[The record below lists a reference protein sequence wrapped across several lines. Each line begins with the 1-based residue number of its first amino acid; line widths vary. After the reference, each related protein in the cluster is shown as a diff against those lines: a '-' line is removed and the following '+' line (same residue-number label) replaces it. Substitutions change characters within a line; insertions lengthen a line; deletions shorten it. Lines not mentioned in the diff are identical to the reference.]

1 LSETSQLFSGIPDL
15 CCQGAGHPTCVCTR
29 KEQVV
34 RLYASGKQLRAFTAD
49 ERANLV
55 DDADRAGEG
64 YYNQPEL
71 EAMNDQELAAATL
84 HAWVLYVQ
92 SQL

>member
-1 LSETSQLFSGIPDL
+1 M
-15 CCQGAGHPTCVCTR
+15 
-29 KEQVV
+29 
-34 RLYASGKQLRAFTAD
+34 RLYASGKAPRAFMAD
-49 ERANLV
+49 ERAHLV
-55 DDADRAGEG
+55 DDADHAGEG

-84 HAWVLYVQ
+84 HAWGMYAQ